1 MKSKLM
7 LATAFALAV
16 TVTGAAYAK
25 PDANQLAAV
34 ADKARPE
41 ADTKRDADRKPAE
54 MLEFAGVK
62 QGQTVV
68 DLIPGGGYFT
78 RIFSKAVGPKGTV
91 YAVGGQPRPPQDPA
105 KPPPTP
111 AQDTIAADPNYSN
124 VKSIHVALI
133 NGPVIPTKADIVW
146 TAQHYHDVNNIP
158 NVDILK
164 FDKAVFDALKP
175 GGVFIV
181 LDHVA
186 AAGTALDPT
195 DKFHRID
202 PAIVKKQVEA
212 AGFKFEGES
221 KVLAN
226 PADDH
231 TKTVFDPAIRG
242 HTDQFIYKFRKPK

>member
-1 MKSKLM
+1 MNSKLF
-7 LATAFALAV
+7 LAAALAV
-16 TVTGAAYAK
+16 AVSAGAAYAK

-68 DLIPGGGYFT
+68 DMLPGGGYFT
-78 RIFSKAVGPKGTV
+78 RLFSKAVGAKGTV
-91 YAVGGQPRPPQDPA
+91 YAVSGPPRPPQDPT

-111 AQDTIAADPNYSN
+111 AIDVLAADPNYSN
-124 VKSIHVALI
+124 VKSIHAPLA
-133 NGPVIPTKADIVW
+133 GGLSLPTQADLVW
-146 TAQHYHDVNNIP
+146 TSQNYHDIKNVP
-158 NVDILK
+158 NVDIVT
-164 FDKAVFDALKP
+164 FDKTVFNALKP

-186 AAGTALDPT
+186 NPDTPNPT
-195 DKFHRID
+195 STLHRID
-202 PAIVKKQVEA
+202 PAVVKKEAEA

-221 KVLAN
+221 SVLRN
-226 PADDH
+226 PSDDH
-231 TKTVFDPAIRG
+231 TIRVTEGAIRG
-242 HTDQFIYKFRKPK
+242 KTDQFIYKFRKPK